1 MTKIPFN
8 IKYRP
13 QIESGEYK
21 VVTREDRPVEIKIWD
36 LKGDFPVVGVYF
48 DEKNNRDTA
57 VQVTAEG
64 RCSIKPNDDYCD
76 DFFITT
82 NKSVM
87 WSKEDETTRSNC
99 IYLLEKARKYFEK
112 DEDLIN
118 DKKWIVKCTDWLKSL
133 EDRVF
138 PQPRQEWTEE
148 DEVCYIS
155 IMKHLKYSITNG
167 KPETYTNGRLTDWIE
182 KRAKFL
188 RPQNHWKPS
197 KEQIKPVWHEPDEK
211 PSDKSKVVVWTG
223 EEMVQCNYIFGKFA
237 EKTPTEE
244 HGRNLD
250 LGNVEEPSSVFVSK
264 KSRADLTDLVVKW
277 AYIDDLLNNPDKKEP
292 VSEDL
297 QEEITRYFSKNP
309 IKHLTDWPAL
319 KNTAL
324 HFANW
329 QREQMI
335 KDAVDGYACIPKGS
349 VGDIYF
355 KSEWVLSAK
364 YPYRNYEKVKLIIIK
379 ED

>member
-87 WSKEDETTRSNC
+87 WSKEDE
-99 IYLLEKARKYFEK
+99 
-112 DEDLIN
+112 
-118 DKKWIVKCTDWLKSL
+118 
-133 EDRVF
+133 
-138 PQPRQEWTEE
+138 
-148 DEVCYIS
+148 VCYIS
-155 IMKHLKYSITNG
+155 IMEHLKYSITNG

-182 KRAKFL
+182 NRVKFL

-223 EEMVQCNYIFGKFA
+223 EEMVQCSYIFGKFK

-244 HGRNLD
+244 HGRCVD
-250 LGNVEEPSSVFVSK
+250 VGNREDPGSVFISK
-264 KSRADLTDLVVKW
+264 KSRANLTDLVVKW

-335 KDAVDGYACIPKGS
+335 KDAVDAFIYKGN
-349 VGDIYF
+349 IRL
-355 KSEWVLSAK
+355 KERPLPEK
-364 YPYRNYEKVKLIIIK
+364 YGKHLDSVKLLIIK
-379 ED
+379 EERIW